1 MRGAGIAP
9 RASRDRMA
17 SVATRRWPA
26 PAVLAYDAATSTL
39 GHAMNLRLALVQLAA
54 EHRLDARASAGLER
68 LAGLG
73 DAPAGLRVWLPRG
86 IAVLAAALGGLGL
99 IFWVAANW
107 ESLGRFGR
115 FALLQAV
122 VLVMCVGALRPG
134 AARAPLALLALL
146 ASGGLF
152 AYFGQTYQTGADPWQ
167 LFALWAALTLPL
179 SLGVRSDVVWAPW
192 ALVALSGVALWVQA
206 HTGHEWRVQPN
217 DLPAHLLGW
226 GAALAIAAALS
237 APLRRFSG
245 AGVWALR
252 TALTLAVVMIA
263 MTALGGLFH
272 TRVAPHYALGLA
284 VLAVSAVLLAQPR
297 RFEVYG
303 LSAVALALDAL
314 LVAGLARVLFD
325 STGFDTIGNLLLLGV
340 AAAGL
345 LAGTVA
351 FILRLVR
358 RQGESGELQ

>member
-1 MRGAGIAP
+1 M
-9 RASRDRMA
+9 
-17 SVATRRWPA
+17 
-26 PAVLAYDAATSTL
+26 
-39 GHAMNLRLALVQLAA
+39 MNLRLALAQLAA

-68 LAGLG
+68 LAKLG
-73 DAPAGLRVWLPRG
+73 DAPAGLRIWLPRG

-122 VLVMCVGALRPG
+122 VLVMCAGALRPG
-134 AARAPLALLALL
+134 AARAARAPLALLALL
-146 ASGGLF
+146 ATGGLF
-152 AYFGQTYQTGADPWQ
+152 AYFGQTYQTGADAWQ

-179 SLGVRSDVVWAPW
+179 CLGVRSDVLWAPW

-206 HTGHEWRVQPN
+206 HTGHEWRVQPD

-226 GAALAIAAALS
+226 GAALAIAAGFS

-252 TALTLAVVMIA
+252 TALTLAVAMIA

-272 TRVAPHYALGLA
+272 TRVAPHYGLGLA
-284 VLAVSAVLLAQPR
+284 VLVVAAVLLAQPR
-297 RFEVYG
+297 SFEVYG

-325 STGFDTIGNLLLLGV
+325 SAGFDLIGNLLLLGV

-358 RQGESGELQ
+358 RQGESGALQ